1 MNLLE
6 PFVLEDLGLRG
17 AVVRLKETWREVK
30 ALHDY
35 SEEVSAVLAEAVLA
49 MVLLTAGLKRRT
61 ATTLQLRSNGRISL
75 LIVQTSADLKVR
87 GLASSTALRPSLF
100 GEGQLAVTLD
110 PETGER
116 YQGIVPVAADSLRVS
131 LEEYFA
137 NSEQL
142 ATRLW
147 FDGSAGQLAGVLVQ
161 ALPSSNQA
169 GNQGMV
175 EPRRGVA
182 ELGRLGT
189 ADWLRAA
196 FPETQIRLFE
206 GSPVRH
212 DCRCNAGHLGRLVR
226 LLGETEVR
234 AALADRGDLE
244 ITCEFCN
251 RVFSYSESD
260 ATAMLAGADAPE
272 ATVH

>member
-17 AVVRLKETWREVK
+17 AIVRLQETWRDVQ

-35 SEEVSAVLAEAVLA
+35 PEETSRTLAEAVLA
-49 MVLLTAGLKRRT
+49 MVLLTAGLKRKT
-61 ATTLQLRSNGRISL
+61 ATTLQLKSSGRVSFL
-75 LIVQTSADLKVR
+75 VVQTSPDLKVR
-87 GLASSTALRPSLF
+87 ALANSDVGRKSLL

-116 YQGIVPVAADSLRVS
+116 YQGIVPVAGDSLRIS

-142 ATRLW
+142 ATRLA
-147 FDGSAGQLAGVLVQ
+147 FAHDGDQVVGLLVQ
-161 ALPSSNQA
+161 ALPSDPERGRSLP
-169 GNQGMV
+169 
-175 EPRRGVA
+175 EPRLDLAALTG
-182 ELGRLGT
+182 LST

-196 FPETQIRLFE
+196 FPDTQIRLLE
-206 GSPVRH
+206 GRSVSH

-251 RVFSYSESD
+251 RVFSYSEAD
-260 ATAMLAGADAPE
+260 ARAMLAGADAPA

>member
-17 AVVRLKETWREVK
+17 AIVRLEETWRDVK
-30 ALHDY
+30 ALHNY
-35 SEEVSAVLAEAVLA
+35 AEEISRTLAEAVLA
-49 MVLLTAGLKRRT
+49 MVLLTSGLKRKT
-61 ATTLQLRSNGRISL
+61 ATTLQLKSSGRVSL
-75 LIVQTSADLKVR
+75 LVVQTSYDLRVR
-87 GLASSTALRPSLF
+87 ALASSAAGRRSLL

-116 YQGIVPVAADSLRVS
+116 YQGIVPVAKDSLRIS

-147 FDGSAGQLAGVLVQ
+147 FAQSEGQVAGLLVQ
-161 ALPSSNQA
+161 ALPSDPGSGQA
-169 GNQGMV
+169 IP
-175 EPRRGVA
+175 EPRISLA
-182 ELGRLGT
+182 ELSGRTT

-196 FPETQIRLFE
+196 FPKTQIRLLD
-206 GSPVRH
+206 GRTVRH
-212 DCRCNAGHLGRLVR
+212 DCRCTAGHLGRLVR
-226 LLGETEVR
+226 LLGEAEVR

-251 RVFSYSESD
+251 RVFSYSEAD
-260 ATAMLAGADAPE
+260 ATAMLAGGDAPT